1 MNEKLEQSAIDG
13 YIILAKNGKIERVKA
28 PDYGSI
34 TIKYTGG
41 KVVLIEELKQTK

>member
-1 MNEKLEQSAIDG
+1 MSENLEKSVLDG
-13 YIILAKNGKIERVKA
+13 YIIVAKNGTIEKIKA